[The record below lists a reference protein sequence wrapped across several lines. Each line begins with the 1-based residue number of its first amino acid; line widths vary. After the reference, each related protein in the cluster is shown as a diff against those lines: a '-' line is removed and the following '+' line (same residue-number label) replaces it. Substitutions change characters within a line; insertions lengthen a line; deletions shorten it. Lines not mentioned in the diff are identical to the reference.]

1 MEKAVDYRSLSRLV
15 MAQIRPGVVTNNF
28 MDKSDYLSEIE
39 SGTLYYHAYEGGLLL
54 FRRRRGFSL
63 MNYYLTDPEI
73 LPKLTEGEILLTEPV
88 LRPEDDGETVLRFLK
103 DLGFETLFHR
113 ERFVRQ
119 EEMSSGRQEEAA
131 GAEEREN
138 VTAARNDMSGYRSG
152 IAELPGFGD
161 DFSEAGGEA
170 AGGRIRVC
178 RAEPGDDQGVYD
190 LLTSCFDPQTAC
202 LPQRQE
208 IKGIIAEGR
217 IICAKGV
224 SEDIEG
230 VLHFKHGKKSSEI
243 RHLATAEGMRGQ
255 GLAQGMLHLYLGIT
269 ERKTA
274 LVWARRDNKPAVEF
288 YRESG
293 YRPDGW
299 TSAVLRRKER
309 K

>member
-1 MEKAVDYRSLSRLV
+1 MLTR
-15 MAQIRPGVVTNNF
+15 
-28 MDKSDYLSEIE
+28 
-39 SGTLYYHAYEGGLLL
+39 EGFFFSAGC
-54 FRRRRGFSL
+54 RGFSL

-224 SEDIEG
+224 SEEIEG

-243 RHLATAEGMRGQ
+243 RHLATGRKGCGDRDWPRGCCISISA
-255 GLAQGMLHLYLGIT
+255 LRS
-269 ERKTA
+269 ERPLWSGRAGTTN
-274 LVWARRDNKPAVEF
+274 RRWSFIERAVIV
-288 YRESG
+288 
-293 YRPDGW
+293 PTDG
-299 TSAVLRRKER
+299 RRRYCGEKKGNR
-309 K
+309 SWIN

>member
-1 MEKAVDYRSLSRLV
+1 
-15 MAQIRPGVVTNNF
+15 
-28 MDKSDYLSEIE
+28 
-39 SGTLYYHAYEGGLLL
+39 
-54 FRRRRGFSL
+54 

-224 SEDIEG
+224 SEEIEG

>member
-15 MAQIRPGVVTNNF
+15 MSQIRPGVVTNNF

-119 EEMSSGRQEEAA
+119 EEMSSGRQEEAV

-178 RAEPGDDQGVYD
+178 RAEPGDDPGVYD

>member
-1 MEKAVDYRSLSRLV
+1 MEKAADYRSLSRLV

-138 VTAARNDMSGYRSG
+138 VTAAREADFRRFRGGLLAQMAYHSGFLDAGLCILSDLSV
-152 IAELPGFGD
+152 ETVH
-161 DFSEAGGEA
+161 EAGKVQQKTFQRSLRKDSA
-170 AGGRIRVC
+170 HVAGDFYRLSDHRYLA
-178 RAEPGDDQGVYD
+178 R
-190 LLTSCFDPQTAC
+190 L
-202 LPQRQE
+202 R
-208 IKGIIAEGR
+208 
-217 IICAKGV
+217 
-224 SEDIEG
+224 
-230 VLHFKHGKKSSEI
+230 SEI
-243 RHLATAEGMRGQ
+243 YRLRF
-255 GLAQGMLHLYLGIT
+255 L
-269 ERKTA
+269 ERYYHHS
-274 LVWARRDNKPAVEF
+274 VSPA
-288 YRESG
+288 G
-293 YRPDGW
+293 TD
-299 TSAVLRRKER
+299 L
-309 K
+309 

>member
-1 MEKAVDYRSLSRLV
+1 

-103 DLGFETLFHR
+103 NLGFETLFHR

-178 RAEPGDDQGVYD
+178 RAEPGDDQRVYD

-224 SEDIEG
+224 SEEIEG

>member
-119 EEMSSGRQEEAA
+119 EEMSSGRQEEAV

-178 RAEPGDDQGVYD
+178 RAEPGDDPGVYD

>member
-1 MEKAVDYRSLSRLV
+1 MEKAADYRSLSRLV

-178 RAEPGDDQGVYD
+178 RAERGDDQGVY
-190 LLTSCFDPQTAC
+190 DPQTAC

-224 SEDIEG
+224 SEEIEG

>member
-1 MEKAVDYRSLSRLV
+1 

-138 VTAARNDMSGYRSG
+138 VTAARTDMSGYRSG

-178 RAEPGDDQGVYD
+178 RAERGDDQGVYD
-190 LLTSCFDPQTAC
+190 RLTSCFDPQTAC

-224 SEDIEG
+224 SEEIEG